1 MNAGTEISVASTKS
15 FTSMLIV
22 LSLLSMWFVNN
33 DYYNNIKKLDAIR
46 MLPNSIRQHLYDIT
60 FMNKIYVL
68 KDFIINNSITS
79 IFILGKDIL
88 YPIACEG
95 ALKIKEVCYI
105 HCESFSASS
114 LKHGPV
120 ALLDENFP
128 TIIINCVEEYNS
140 KTLNCFEEVHAR
152 KSPIIL
158 ITNNNNFN
166 TSR

>member
-1 MNAGTEISVASTKS
+1 
-15 FTSMLIV
+15 
-22 LSLLSMWFVNN
+22 MWFVNN

-79 IFILGKDIL
+79 IFILGKDKL

-105 HCESFSASS
+105 HC
-114 LKHGPV
+114 
-120 ALLDENFP
+120 
-128 TIIINCVEEYNS
+128 
-140 KTLNCFEEVHAR
+140 
-152 KSPIIL
+152 
-158 ITNNNNFN
+158 
-166 TSR
+166 